1 MSEHDGRDPGPGD
14 GADAS
19 TDPQGGDNCGCD
31 DACEVGGASAS
42 GVPGETEP
50 GDSAGES
57 AGAVRAEFS
66 VPDMDCASCA
76 SKVETSVRKLDGVGD
91 IDPRATTGRLVVE
104 YDPDRTTPDDI
115 RGNVEGAGYAVED
128 GPSTREVSFS
138 VPDMDCASCAGKV
151 EHALRGAPGVLS
163 YETRP
168 TTGTAVVT
176 LAADADLDAVVSAIE
191 GAGYEVVGTDV
202 ADAVDGD
209 DGHGHSHSHGGTTG
223 ADRGSVWRSTRAV
236 KTWVSGG
243 FLAAG
248 ITVEYLLGL
257 ELVVA
262 SVLGVSFTAAELL
275 YVLGAA
281 VGGQAILRNGYYS
294 AKNRSLDIDFLMST
308 AILSAVAASLI
319 SGPTSLYF
327 EAATLAFLFSV
338 SELLERYSMDRTRDS
353 LRELMDLSPDEATVL
368 RDGVETVVPVE
379 ELVVGDVVAVK
390 PGEKVPV
397 DGTVVEGDSAVNQA
411 PITGESVPVDK
422 ADGDEVFA
430 GTVNEA
436 GYLEVR
442 VDSAAGDDTLSRIV
456 SMVED
461 AQANKTER
469 EQFVERFSSYYTPLM
484 VVVAVAVAAIP
495 PIAFGL
501 DWVTWFVYGITMLV
515 LACPCAFVIST
526 PVSVVSGITSA
537 AKNGVLIKGG
547 THLEAMGSVE
557 AVAVDKTGTLTKG
570 ELTVTDVVPLNGN
583 SEADVL
589 RCARGLEARS
599 EHPIG
604 EAIVSHAEG
613 TGVAA
618 REVDDF
624 ESVTGKGVRA
634 DLDGVP
640 HFAGKP
646 GFFEELGF
654 DLEHVHV
661 TGPGEALSAEVR
673 QLCDRHGC
681 LNLVEDTIPRLQ
693 SEGKTVVVV
702 GTEDDLEGVVAV
714 ADEVR
719 PDARETVAK
728 LREAGLS
735 VVMLTGDNEGTA
747 RAIAEQ
753 VGVDDFRA
761 GLLPEDKVAAVEG
774 LLDEYGSVAM
784 VGDGINDAPALAT
797 ATVGVAMGA
806 AGTDTAL
813 ETADI
818 ALMADDLSKLPYLYE
833 LSHRANNVIRQNIW
847 ASLAIKAVLAVGVP
861 FGYVSVALAVL
872 AGDAGMT
879 MGVTGN
885 AMRLARIR
893 PDE

>member
-1 MSEHDGRDPGPGD
+1 MSEHDERDPDPGD

-19 TDPQGGDNCGCD
+19 TNPPDGDSCGCD
-31 DACEVGGASAS
+31 DACEVEGASES
-42 GVPGETEP
+42 GAAGETRTDSSVGESG
-50 GDSAGES
+50 GDSSPAANS
-57 AGAVRAEFS
+57 ARAEFS

-76 SKVETSVRKLDGVGD
+76 NKVESSVRKLDGVGD
-91 IDPRATTGRLVVE
+91 VDPRATTGRLVVG

-115 RGNVEGAGYAVED
+115 RGNIEGAGYAVED
-128 GPSTREVSFS
+128 GPSTREVSFT

-151 EHALRGAPGVLS
+151 ENALRGAPGVLS

-176 LAADADLDAVVSAIE
+176 LAADADLDSVVSAIE
-191 GAGYEVVGTDV
+191 AAGYEVTGTDGDE
-202 ADAVDGD
+202 ADADAD
-209 DGHGHSHSHGGTTG
+209 ADTGT
-223 ADRGSVWRSTRAV
+223 DRESVWRSTRAV
-236 KTWVSGG
+236 KTWISGG

-248 ITVEYLLGL
+248 IAAEYLFGL

-262 SVLGVSFTAAELL
+262 SVLGVSFTVAELL
-275 YVLGAA
+275 YIFGAA
-281 VGGQAILRNGYYS
+281 LGGQAILRNGYYS
-294 AKNRSLDIDFLMST
+294 AKNRSLDIDFLMSA
-308 AILSAVAASLI
+308 AILSAVTASLI

-379 ELVVGDVVAVK
+379 ELELGDVVAVK
-390 PGEKVPV
+390 PGEKIPV
-397 DGTVVEGDSAVNQA
+397 DGTVVTGDSAVNQA

-422 ADGDEVFA
+422 AEGDEVFA

-442 VDSAAGDDTLSRIV
+442 VESAAGDDTLSRIV

-461 AQANKTER
+461 AQSNKTER
-469 EQFVERFSSYYTPLM
+469 EQFVERFSSYYTPVM

-583 SEADVL
+583 SEEDVL

-604 EAIVSHAEG
+604 EAIVTHAEG

-661 TGPGEALSAEVR
+661 TGPDEVLSEDIR

-702 GTEDDLEGVVAV
+702 GTEDALEGLVAV

-833 LSHRANNVIRQNIW
+833 LSHRANGVIRQNIW